1 MARGL
6 IADTSGIIAL
16 LDRDDCHHQAAV
28 EAIKGQIIIN
38 LWLIKYKQRY

>member
-6 IADTSGIIAL
+6 ITVKSGIIAL
-16 LDRDDCHHQAAV
+16 LDRDNCHHQATL

-38 LWLIKYKQRY
+38 LWLIKY